1 MSLDVLDIV
10 DGVEIAI
17 FCQLDTIIFQNVAGV
32 LESSD
37 LTFGSSH
44 FGIVLFHKFDLMLVG
59 ELFFKVFHNFIDSSP
74 ESFYMR
80 YECLIV
86 R

>member
-1 MSLDVLDIV
+1 MSLDALDIV

-44 FGIVLFHKFDLMLVG
+44 FGIVLLYKFDLMLVG
-59 ELFFKVFHNFIDSSP
+59 ELFFKVFHNFIDSSS
-74 ESFYMR
+74 ESFNMR
-80 YECLIV
+80 YECLVV